1 MSPKQQPDKT
11 GASTPT
17 NSDIM
22 AEDKAVVEYSEVMN
36 EGDGKMTAEQARVED
51 LLRAAEAATRTEH
64 KMTLMQGLRQY
75 PKACFWSMMISV
87 AVIMEAF
94 DLTLLGNFY
103 AYPSFRKKFGNE
115 YINKDG
121 EVDWQVPASWMAG
134 IGNAAGVTSILGV
147 LLNGIIAERFGYRR
161 TTFWALI
168 WLTCVIFIFFFA
180 QNKEML
186 LAAQFCAGFV
196 WGIFQT
202 LTTTYAAEVAPL
214 PLRGILTT
222 WVNACWGIGQLL
234 GIAMLRGLLHRKD
247 DWGWRIPFAL
257 QWFWPPILIVVAIF
271 APESPWWLVR
281 KGRVEEARAS
291 LHRLYSGDATDE
303 VNNALA
309 MIEHT
314 IAMEENTTK
323 GASYLELFKGT
334 NLRRTEIVCGCWA
347 VQQMCGSAFMGSS
360 TYFLEQ
366 AGWSVENAFS
376 MTMGSHAIN
385 TGGTFIAWILIGMG
399 IGRRALY
406 FWGCAWMCM
415 VLLIIGGI
423 SLIGNKA
430 SSLAIGIILLTWQV
444 AYQFTVGTVCYSL
457 VAEIPSRR
465 LAIKSINLGRGCYN
479 IIGVITNS
487 YHPYMLNPTAWNWG
501 GKTAFYW
508 GGTCMLCMIW
518 IYFRLPEPK
527 GLTFYELNARFE
539 AKIPARKFQTTE
551 IDVWAKDEK
560 NMGAAVAALDKQDND
575 DAAGVGRKTMV

>member
-1 MSPKQQPDKT
+1 
-11 GASTPT
+11 
-17 NSDIM
+17 
-22 AEDKAVVEYSEVMN
+22 
-36 EGDGKMTAEQARVED
+36 
-51 LLRAAEAATRTEH
+51 
-64 KMTLMQGLRQY
+64 
-75 PKACFWSMMISV
+75 
-87 AVIMEAF
+87 
-94 DLTLLGNFY
+94 
-103 AYPSFRKKFGNE
+103 
-115 YINKDG
+115 
-121 EVDWQVPASWMAG
+121 
-134 IGNAAGVTSILGV
+134 
-147 LLNGIIAERFGYRR
+147 
-161 TTFWALI
+161 
-168 WLTCVIFIFFFA
+168 
-180 QNKEML
+180 
-186 LAAQFCAGFV
+186 
-196 WGIFQT
+196 
-202 LTTTYAAEVAPL
+202 
-214 PLRGILTT
+214 
-222 WVNACWGIGQLL
+222 
-234 GIAMLRGLLHRKD
+234 
-247 DWGWRIPFAL
+247 
-257 QWFWPPILIVVAIF
+257 
-271 APESPWWLVR
+271 
-281 KGRVEEARAS
+281 
-291 LHRLYSGDATDE
+291 
-303 VNNALA
+303 
-309 MIEHT
+309 
-314 IAMEENTTK
+314 
-323 GASYLELFKGT
+323 
-334 NLRRTEIVCGCWA
+334 
-347 VQQMCGSAFMGSS
+347 
-360 TYFLEQ
+360 
-366 AGWSVENAFS
+366 

-518 IYFRLPEPK
+518 IYFRLPEPVSASLLCSSYYLLLTAPKK